1 MRASTPRRPIVSASV
16 SVSVLFAVVVAVAA
30 LGALL
35 ALPGTAAAETA
46 AMDATVLAGPGW
58 EYDPLTYAP
67 AGSELSVD
75 GAAVGSF
82 LPVTYDGTSG
92 WVDVSVVGAA
102 AAPVEAAVVEEA
114 QPAEAAP
121 AAEAAAVE
129 AAPVEDA
136 APVADAAVEAVPPVE
151 AAPAS
156 EPAVSEEAAAEGAG
170 RSGGRGSGD
179 DLEPPP
185 GDAITAG
192 GDSAYSEEEIIAIIR
207 EAAAAHGQ
215 DPQAMIRVARCESG
229 LNPSAVGAGIYFGL
243 FQFVPSTFEA
253 TPYGGGDIF
262 DPRAN
267 ANAAA
272 WMWSEGRK
280 GEWVCQ

>member
-1 MRASTPRRPIVSASV
+1 MRSSTPRRPIVSASV

-136 APVADAAVEAVPPVE
+136 APVAAEA
-151 AAPAS
+151 
-156 EPAVSEEAAAEGAG
+156 AVSEEPVVAEEAAGAEGAG

-215 DPQAMIRVARCESG
+215 DPQAMLRVARCESG

>member
-1 MRASTPRRPIVSASV
+1 MRSSTPRRPIVSASV

-35 ALPGTAAAETA
+35 ALPGAAAAETA

-136 APVADAAVEAVPPVE
+136 APVAAEA
-151 AAPAS
+151 
-156 EPAVSEEAAAEGAG
+156 AVSEEPVVAEEAAGAEGAG

-215 DPQAMIRVARCESG
+215 DPQAMLRVARCESG